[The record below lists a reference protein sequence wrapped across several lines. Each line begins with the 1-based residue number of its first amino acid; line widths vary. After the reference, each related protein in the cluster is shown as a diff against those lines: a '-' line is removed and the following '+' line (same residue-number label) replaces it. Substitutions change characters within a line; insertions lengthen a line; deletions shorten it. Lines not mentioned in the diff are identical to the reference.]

1 MLVTASRERAPD
13 LARALVDLQ
22 LCACVN
28 VLGEIRS
35 FYRWEGAVEDDPEA
49 LLVIKTTA
57 SAVPALTEAVR
68 ELHDYD
74 LPEVIALEVTDG
86 LSDYLAWVGAEVS
99 PR

>member
-13 LARALVDLQ
+13 LARALVDRQ